1 MLQAFLASFTYS
13 QRSEAI
19 LTKGREALLRFCEE
33 KEKLVAELREAS
45 SRANLSTK
53 IMELSKE
60 SLK

>member
-13 QRSEAI
+13 RRSEAI
-19 LTKGREALLRFCEE
+19 FTKGREALLRLREE